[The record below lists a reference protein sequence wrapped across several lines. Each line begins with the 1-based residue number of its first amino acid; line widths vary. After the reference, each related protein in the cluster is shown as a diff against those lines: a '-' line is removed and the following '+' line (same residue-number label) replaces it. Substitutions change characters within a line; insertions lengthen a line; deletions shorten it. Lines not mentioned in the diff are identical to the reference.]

1 MVGTAMIIGA
11 IAGAVSNGVSS
22 FANNKKLANAYR
34 KAAKQYAEA
43 ADKYSGKNAEIANW
57 NAGMRE
63 ANQMGQQDWNKA
75 SATGTDPFN
84 MDTSNRFAEGMNLGQ
99 QQQSQLNNANFNK
112 ETAEAQAALKQ
123 AGVDYSVANQTQ
135 QAVANAAGGMVDL
148 YRNMKTEGG
157 E

>member
-1 MVGTAMIIGA
+1 MIGTAMIIGA

-43 ADKYSGKNAEIANW
+43 TEKYSGKNAEIANW

-63 ANQMGQQDWNKA
+63 SNQLGQQDWNKA
-75 SATGTDPFN
+75 AATGTDPFN
-84 MDTSNRFAEGMNLGQ
+84 MDTSNRAAEGMNLGQ
-99 QQQSQLNNANFNK
+99 QQQSQLNNAMFNK

-123 AGVDYSVANQTQ
+123 AGIDYQVANQTQ
-135 QAVANAAGGMVDL
+135 QAVANAAGGMADL
-148 YRNMKTEGG
+148 YRNMKSE
-157 E
+157 

>member
-1 MVGTAMIIGA
+1 MIGTAMIIGA

-43 ADKYSGKNAEIANW
+43 TEKYSGKNAEVANW

-99 QQQSQLNNANFNK
+99 EQQSQLNNAKFNK

-123 AGVDYSVANQTQ
+123 AGIDYQVANQTQ
-135 QAVANAAGGMVDL
+135 QAVANTAGGLVDL
-148 YRNMKTEGG
+148 YRNMKSE
-157 E
+157 

>member
-11 IAGAVSNGVSS
+11 IAGAVTNGVSS

-43 ADKYSGKNAEIANW
+43 TEKYSGKNAEIANW

-63 ANQMGQQDWNKA
+63 ANQTGQQDWNKA
-75 SATGTDPFN
+75 AATGTDPFN
-84 MDTSNRFAEGMNLGQ
+84 MDTSNRAAEGMNLGQ
-99 QQQSQLNNANFNK
+99 QQQSQLNNAMFNK

-123 AGVDYSVANQTQ
+123 AGIDYQVANQTQ
-135 QAVANAAGGMVDL
+135 QAVANAAGGMADL
-148 YRNMKTEGG
+148 YRNMKSE
-157 E
+157 

>member
-11 IAGAVSNGVSS
+11 IAGAVANGVSS
-22 FANNKKLANAYR
+22 FANNKKLANAYK

-43 ADKYSGKNAEIANW
+43 TEKYSGKNAEIANW

-63 ANQMGQQDWNKA
+63 ANQTGQQDWNKA
-75 SATGTDPFN
+75 AATGTDPFH

-99 QQQSQLNNANFNK
+99 QQQAQLNNAKFNK

-123 AGVDYSVANQTQ
+123 AGIDYGVANQTQ
-135 QAVANAAGGMVDL
+135 QAVANAAGGMADL
-148 YRNMKTEGG
+148 YRNMKSE
-157 E
+157 

>member
-11 IAGAVSNGVSS
+11 VAGAVANGVSS

-43 ADKYSGKNAEIANW
+43 TEKYSGKNAEIANW

-63 ANQMGQQDWNKA
+63 SNQLGQQDWNKA
-75 SATGTDPFN
+75 AATGTDPFN
-84 MDTSNRFAEGMNLGQ
+84 MDTSNRAAEGMNLGQ

-123 AGVDYSVANQTQ
+123 AGIDYQVANQTQ
-135 QAVANAAGGMVDL
+135 QAVANAAGGMADL
-148 YRNMKTEGG
+148 YRNMKSE
-157 E
+157 